1 MNSSILVFGEFL
13 PIHSVL
19 SLCCETV
26 HKTPRPL
33 AVTIFFPILCHGKES
48 CQEAIPSFFCTIV
61 DESVKIICTLFQNV
75 CSTIMQTVYLL
86 TFQHSAVF
94 LTERGRSSMSRPRTT
109 FDVFVG
115 GCDGRTAPSGVGK
128 LWID

>member
-1 MNSSILVFGEFL
+1 MNSSIFDFGEFL

-33 AVTIFFPILCHGKES
+33 TVTIFSSILCHGKES
-48 CQEAIPSFFCTIV
+48 CQEAFPSCFCTIV
-61 DESVKIICTLFQNV
+61 DEPVKIICTLFQTF
-75 CSTIMQTVYLL
+75 CSTTTQTVYLL

-94 LTERGRSSMSRPRTT
+94 LTERGRSSVSRPRTT

-115 GCDGRTAPSGVGK
+115 GCGGRTAPSGVGK